1 MLAVVLDVNVVVS
14 AVMSPF
20 GAPRQVLEAWHAGL
34 IDALTSTGII
44 EEVAAKL
51 LDPAIGGRLGVTVAE
66 IEAVVLLL
74 QTEARLITPESEP
87 PVTGDPEDDHV
98 LAVVVAG
105 HADYLV
111 TGDKKLLQ
119 IGQHGSAAI
128 ISPRDF
134 LAVLSPPAS

>member
-1 MLAVVLDVNVVVS
+1 MVAVVLDVNVVVS
-14 AVMSPF
+14 AVMSPY
-20 GAPRQVLEAWHAGL
+20 GAPRQVLGAWHAGL
-34 IDALTSTGII
+34 IEVLTSTGII

-51 LDPAIGGRLGVTVAE
+51 LDPKVGGRLGVTVAE
-66 IEAVVLLL
+66 VEAVVLLL
-74 QTEARLITPESEP
+74 QTEALLITPVSEP

-105 HADYLV
+105 DAKYLV

-119 IGQHGSAAI
+119 LGHHGSATI

-134 LAVLSPPAS
+134 LAVLSPPSS

>member
-1 MLAVVLDVNVVVS
+1 MLAVVLDVNIVVS
-14 AVMSPF
+14 AVMSSF

-34 IDALTSTGII
+34 IEVLTSTGII
-44 EEVAAKL
+44 EEVADKL
-51 LDPAIGGRLGVTVAE
+51 LDPKIGGRLGVTVAE
-66 IEAVVLLL
+66 VEAVVLLL
-74 QTEARLITPESEP
+74 QTEARSITPVSEP

-98 LAVVVAG
+98 LAVAIAG

-119 IGQHGSAAI
+119 LGQHGSATI

-134 LAVLSPPAS
+134 LDVLSPPSN